1 MKKIKT
7 FIVLSF
13 LLYAAKTYAQPPM
26 AIQLAQ
32 HIAQKMK
39 DTLNLTVPQRT
50 QIYTVNIGLHNLK
63 MFVRQHNTNP
73 DSIRIK
79 IQKIEGKRDS
89 LYHLILPQPKYV
101 VYLQKKKNLVTVN

>member
-1 MKKIKT
+1 MKKVKA

-13 LLYAAKTYAQPPM
+13 LLFAAKTSAQPPM

-39 DTLNLTVPQRT
+39 DTLNLTNGQKA
-50 QIYTVNIGLHNLK
+50 QIYTKNIQLHNQK

-79 IQKIEGKRDS
+79 TQKIEGTRDS
-89 LYHLILPQPKYV
+89 LYQTILPAAKYTL
-101 VYLQKKKNLVTVN
+101 YLQKKKNLVSAN